1 MCVADA
7 CPFRCDSCYSKS
19 CECEWID
26 ARGVGRQAGTRKA
39 TTRPHVKLSW
49 PHLAG
54 GGRTQDS
61 WLRLCQQPPARAGGE
76 DGVPQARNRASPHQR
91 PAQHPHSHL
100 ASPSP
105 PLSLVNP
112 QHSNCP
118 LLLPN
123 IATFGSHRIII
134 FFFRFSRF
142 TSQRWLNMVEIC
154 CPCIELLQPKLKPIH
169 PVSQGAKEVY
179 AMPINPSQIV

>member
-1 MCVADA
+1 MCVTDA
-7 CPFRCDSCYSKS
+7 CPFRRDSCYSKS

-39 TTRPHVKLSW
+39 TARPHVKLSW

-100 ASPSP
+100 ASTSPSLSGEP
-105 PLSLVNP
+105 TTLKLPTAAAQHCNIWQSQNHNLFLSLQSFHVAKVAEYGGN
-112 QHSNCP
+112 
-118 LLLPN
+118 LL
-123 IATFGSHRIII
+123 S
-134 FFFRFSRF
+134 
-142 TSQRWLNMVEIC
+142 M
-154 CPCIELLQPKLKPIH
+154 
-169 PVSQGAKEVY
+169 Y
-179 AMPINPSQIV
+179 